1 MQNDDRPGH
10 DAPEGYDAAG
20 QDPRQTSQDNFPD
33 QGWQED
39 SSLADRHAA
48 SISHGRERLG
58 VVSVDADP
66 SPARIRRRVKQAQ
79 AESPASEPSGRVA
92 RLIARLS
99 RPPSMPEDDLSRRRY
114 PRAADQRHD
123 MAMGR
128 QKVTAFAQSD
138 KMTRMLVCG
147 AGGIGAILALIVGV
161 RSLLDG
167 HRGEI
172 AIIAPPPVPVREKP
186 LDPGGMH
193 VLSGIPA
200 DLGMAGT
207 GRAHLA
213 PGPEH
218 PKLAALAARYAASQP
233 DPAETADTPPVD
245 ETAPAN
251 TPTEKPQDAPA
262 QAPAVTAPIK
272 TQPTPAPQPDRA
284 VQATPPA
291 PTDASANLP
300 VRKAVLSASPPAS
313 SSYIQLGAFNQADKA
328 QREWTRIA
336 RRMEG
341 QLSRKPVYIVPKL
354 IRGQML
360 YRIWVGGYP
369 SFAHAAAACRVV
381 KGRKLPCYAVQR

>member
-10 DAPEGYDAAG
+10 DAPEVYDAAG
-20 QDPRQTSQDNFPD
+20 QDPRQTSQDDFPD
-33 QGWQED
+33 HGWQED
-39 SSLADRHAA
+39 PSHADRPAA
-48 SISHGRERLG
+48 PISQGRERLG

-66 SPARIRRRVKQAQ
+66 PPARIRRRVKQVRE
-79 AESPASEPSGRVA
+79 ESPASEPAGRVA

-99 RPPSMPEDDLSRRRY
+99 RASSMPEEDFSRRHN
-114 PRAADQRHD
+114 PREAAQMRDI
-123 MAMGR
+123 ATGR

-138 KMTRMLVCG
+138 KMTRMLVYG

-186 LDPGGMH
+186 LDPSGMH

-200 DLGMAGT
+200 DLGAAGT
-207 GRAHLA
+207 GRVHLA
-213 PGPEH
+213 PGPEQ
-218 PKLAALAARYAASQP
+218 PKLTALAARYAASQP
-233 DPAETADTPPVD
+233 DLTEAADTPPVD

-251 TPTEKPQDAPA
+251 TQTDKPQTTTVMAP
-262 QAPAVTAPIK
+262 VK

-284 VQATPPA
+284 VQAARPV
-291 PTDASANLP
+291 PTDASANPP

-341 QLSRKPVYIVPKL
+341 QLSRKLVYIVPKL

-360 YRIWVGGYP
+360 YRVWVGGFP
-369 SFAHAAAACRVV
+369 SLAHAMAACSVV
-381 KGRKLPCYAVQR
+381 KGRKLPCYAVRR

>member
-10 DAPEGYDAAG
+10 GAPEGYDVAG
-20 QDPRQTSQDNFPD
+20 QDPRQTSQDDFPD
-33 QGWQED
+33 PVWQENP
-39 SSLADRHAA
+39 SHTDRPAPSA
-48 SISHGRERLG
+48 PPGRERLG

-66 SPARIRRRVKQAQ
+66 SPARIKRRSRQVR
-79 AESPASEPSGRVA
+79 AESPASEPAGRVA

-99 RPPSMPEDDLSRRRY
+99 RAPAAPEDDFSRRRD
-114 PRAADQRHD
+114 PRAASQTRDT
-123 MAMGR
+123 AMGR
-128 QKVTAFAQSD
+128 QNVTAFAQSD
-138 KMTRMLVCG
+138 KMTRMLVYG

-200 DLGMAGT
+200 DLGAAGT

-213 PGPEH
+213 PGPEQ
-218 PKLAALAARYAASQP
+218 PKLAALAARYAASKP
-233 DPAETADTPPVD
+233 DPSEAVGTPPVE
-245 ETAPAN
+245 ETSP
-251 TPTEKPQDAPA
+251 APA
-262 QAPAVTAPIK
+262 QVDKPQASPAQALTDTVPAK
-272 TQPTPAPQPDRA
+272 TQPTPAPQPDQT
-284 VQATPPA
+284 VQAAPPA
-291 PTDASANLP
+291 STDTGAHLP

-313 SSYIQLGAFNQADKA
+313 SSYIQLGAFNQAEKA

-341 QLSRKPVYIVPKL
+341 ALSRKPVFIVPKL

-369 SFAHAAAACRVV
+369 SLAHATAACSVV
-381 KGRKLPCYAVQR
+381 KGRRLPCYAVRR

>member
-10 DAPEGYDAAG
+10 GAPEGYDAAG
-20 QDPRQTSQDNFPD
+20 QDPHQKPQDDFTD
-33 QGWQED
+33 QVWQENP
-39 SSLADRHAA
+39 SHADRPAP
-48 SISHGRERLG
+48 SVPHGRERLG
-58 VVSVDADP
+58 VVSIDTEPPP
-66 SPARIRRRVKQAQ
+66 SRIRRRAKQVRV
-79 AESPASEPSGRVA
+79 ESPSTAPVGRVA

-99 RPPSMPEDDLSRRRY
+99 RAPAAPEDDSSRRLD
-114 PRAADQRHD
+114 PRAASQMRDT
-123 MAMGR
+123 AMGR
-128 QKVTAFAQSD
+128 QNVTAFAQSD
-138 KMTRMLVCG
+138 KMTRMLVYG

-172 AIIAPPPVPVREKP
+172 AIIAPPPVPLREKP

-200 DLGMAGT
+200 DLGTAGT

-213 PGPEH
+213 PGPEQ

-233 DPAETADTPPVD
+233 DPSEATDTPSVD
-245 ETAPAN
+245 ETAPTN
-251 TPTEKPQDAPA
+251 TPTDKPQDAPA
-262 QAPAVTAPIK
+262 QAPAVMAPVK
-272 TQPTPAPQPDRA
+272 TQPTPAPQPRQA
-284 VQATPPA
+284 VQAAPPA
-291 PTDASANLP
+291 PTDASAHLP

-341 QLSRKPVYIVPKL
+341 QLSRKPVFIVPKL

-369 SFAHAAAACRVV
+369 SLAHAMAACSVV
-381 KGRKLPCYAVQR
+381 KGRKLPCYAVRR